1 MLRSKTMAGALLAAA
16 ALACSSTAFA
26 ADAEDIAHW
35 RVGITGGT
43 LGIGPELGYRFN
55 SHLGLR
61 ANGGFFGY
69 NKKDNEDDFDY
80 DADLKLNSVGLMADI
95 FPFGGS
101 FRLSLGARSSRNEV
115 TADLVPT
122 GTVDIN
128 GETYSQAE
136 FGTGSG
142 SVKWKKFAPAATLG
156 WAGDFGRGFHVG
168 LELGVMM
175 QGSSKIDFTVTG
187 AAANDPDFMADLQ
200 QEIDDAEE
208 DAKDYKLWP
217 IAALTLSYS
226 F

>member
-16 ALACSSTAFA
+16 ALACSSTALA
-26 ADAEDIAHW
+26 ADPEEVAHW
-35 RVGITGGT
+35 RVGITGGS
-43 LGIGPELGYRFN
+43 LGIGPELGYRFG
-55 SHLGLR
+55 SHLGIR

-69 NKKDNEDDFDY
+69 DKSDEEDDFDY
-80 DADLKLNSVGLMADI
+80 DATLKLNSVGAMVDI

-101 FRLSLGARSSRNEV
+101 LRLSVGARSSRNEV
-115 TADLVPT
+115 TADLVPI
-122 GTVDIN
+122 GTVEIN
-128 GETYSQAE
+128 DQTYTAAE

-142 SVKWKKFAPAATLG
+142 TVKWKKFAPSATIG
-156 WAGDFGRGFHVG
+156 WAGDFSKGLHLG

-187 AAANDPDFMADLQ
+187 QAANDPQFMADLQ
-200 QEIDDAEE
+200 QEIDDAED

-217 IAALTLSYS
+217 IVALTLSYS

>member
-1 MLRSKTMAGALLAAA
+1 MLRSKTMAGAMLAAV
-16 ALACSSTAFA
+16 ALACSSAAFA
-26 ADAEDIAHW
+26 ADAEEGAHW

-43 LGIGPELGYRFN
+43 LGIGPELGYRFS

-69 NKKDNEDDFDY
+69 DKSDEEDDFDY
-80 DADLKLNSVGLMADI
+80 DATLKLNSVGLMADI

-101 FRLSLGARSSRNEV
+101 FRLSVGARSSRNEV
-115 TADLVPT
+115 TADLVPI

-128 GETYSQAE
+128 GETYTAAE

-142 SVKWKKFAPAATLG
+142 TVKWKKFAPTATLG
-156 WAGDFGRGFHVG
+156 WAGDFSKGLHVG

-175 QGSSKIDFTVTG
+175 QGSSRIDFTVTG
-187 AAANDPDFMADLQ
+187 PAANDADFMADLQ
-200 QEIDDAEE
+200 QEIDDAED

-217 IAALTLSYS
+217 VVALTVSYS